1 MPAVWIMILAGGAA
15 IFVRQG
21 KHERVVFAIHLGTAV
36 HAVLLRN
43 IQGPHA
49 AIDEE
54 QRQGDGQDNGAEHCE
69 RYWGRGLEK

>member
-1 MPAVWIMILAGGAA
+1 MVLAGRAA
-15 IFVRQG
+15 LYVLIGIV
-21 KHERVVFAIHLGTAV
+21 EREVVAIHLGTAV
-36 HAVLLRN
+36 HAVLLRK

-54 QRQGDGQDNGAEHCE
+54 QRQEGDGQDNGAEHCE